1 MSEDIVS
8 DYFVTLSLDGGKIR
22 FGESGRAWDERG
34 HDMVVV
40 QLPSQPLMFGEWR
53 PRWAANQND
62 FDVDIV
68 TFGFPRAFIVGSPDP
83 KNRRTVTTSERLT
96 IKELVRALFANA
108 EAGVS
113 PFTSRKGKFLGH
125 VHFLPDGLEKLTRGF
140 ASEQMISIRR

>member
-1 MSEDIVS
+1 
-8 DYFVTLSLDGGKIR
+8 
-22 FGESGRAWDERG
+22 
-34 HDMVVV
+34 MVVV

-108 EAGVS
+108 EAKAGCR
-113 PFTSRKGKFLGH
+113 PSRVGKANFSATFISCL
-125 VHFLPDGLEKLTRGF
+125 DGLEKLTRGF

>member
-1 MSEDIVS
+1 
-8 DYFVTLSLDGGKIR
+8 LDGGKIR

-68 TFGFPRAFIVGSPDP
+68 TFGFTRAFIVGSPDP

-96 IKELVRALFANA
+96 IEELVRALFANA
-108 EAGVS
+108 EAKAGVS
-113 PFTSRKGKFLGH
+113 PFTSRPRSFLAWMG
-125 VHFLPDGLEKLTRGF
+125 
-140 ASEQMISIRR
+140 

>member
-68 TFGFPRAFIVGSPDP
+68 TFGFHGLLLLAARIL
-83 KNRRTVTTSERLT
+83 RTVGRSLP
-96 IKELVRALFANA
+96 
-108 EAGVS
+108 VS
-113 PFTSRKGKFLGH
+113 
-125 VHFLPDGLEKLTRGF
+125 D
-140 ASEQMISIRR
+140 

>member
-40 QLPSQPLMFGEWR
+40 QLPSQPLM
-53 PRWAANQND
+53 
-62 FDVDIV
+62 
-68 TFGFPRAFIVGSPDP
+68 VGSPDP

-108 EAGVS
+108 EAKAGVS

-125 VHFLPDGLEKLTRGF
+125 AHFLPGWVRKADTRVC
-140 ASEQMISIRR
+140 

>member
-1 MSEDIVS
+1 
-8 DYFVTLSLDGGKIR
+8 
-22 FGESGRAWDERG
+22 
-34 HDMVVV
+34 MVVV

-83 KNRRTVTTSERLT
+83 KNNRTVTTSERWT

-108 EAGVS
+108 EAKAGVS

-125 VHFLPDGLEKLTRGF
+125 AHFLPGWLEKLTRGF

>member
-8 DYFVTLSLDGGKIR
+8 DYFVTLSLGGGKIC

-34 HDMVVV
+34 HDMEVV
-40 QLPSQPLMFGEWR
+40 QLPSQSLMFAEWR

-96 IKELVRALFANA
+96 IEELVRALFANA
-108 EAGVS
+108 EAKAGVS

-125 VHFLPDGLEKLTRGF
+125 VHFLPGWVRKADTRVC
-140 ASEQMISIRR
+140 

>member
-96 IKELVRALFANA
+96 IKELV
-108 EAGVS
+108 
-113 PFTSRKGKFLGH
+113 
-125 VHFLPDGLEKLTRGF
+125 
-140 ASEQMISIRR
+140 